1 MHPEEKVDRSIRR
14 EKKIQYNRLKRNHL
28 SRHGDPIT
36 QKCTNYKCREYREN
50 KNAYANY

>member
-1 MHPEEKVDRSIRR
+1 MYPEEKLDRSARR
-14 EKKIQYNRLKRNHL
+14 EKKIQYNRLKRSHL

-50 KNAYANY
+50 KHIYANL